1 MEFSHKSLCAFPVVS
16 QVAMNVSKVAVNMS
30 QVAVNMS
37 QVAVNVSQNVGT
49 IDFLFATM
57 NKK

>member
-30 QVAVNMS
+30 QVAVN
-37 QVAVNVSQNVGT
+37 VSQNVGT